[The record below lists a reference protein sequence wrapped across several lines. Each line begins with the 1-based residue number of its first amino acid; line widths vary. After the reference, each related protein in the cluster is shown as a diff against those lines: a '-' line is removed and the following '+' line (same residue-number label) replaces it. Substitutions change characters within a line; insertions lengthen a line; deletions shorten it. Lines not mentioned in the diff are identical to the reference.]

1 MKNILPVLSL
11 LILLGCGKSGD
22 QKVKINENPTQIDDV
37 QKLTYNSQDP
47 DIFLVNENNHDNY
60 LNLELAPNQV
70 TSVNLKIKANL
81 VAGEVKTI
89 NTSNDIVLN
98 KNCVKPY
105 SANEECV
112 IQVPISS
119 TLSGFKLIRI
129 ASNLGNR
136 FFSLNI
142 KRVSSVAQASLAIK
156 GSTNF
161 GLLSEEQKIIKSF
174 SITNLG
180 NGIAED
186 LSLAIGG
193 KDPGGYQIIY
203 NSCEGKDLAKNK
215 TCYVKILFTGSNKTV
230 GSFTSK
236 LKVQSSGGSIDLG
249 QMSSQIN
256 SSSVNNNAPVITTNN
271 ISAVVGTALSFPI
284 QASDLDGDSLVYSIE
299 SSLPVT
305 VSNSGIVSFTPQA
318 SQVGVHNL
326 QVTVSD
332 NKSPGVVKTIPL
344 KIYNDLN
351 LVGSTSFVEG
361 EIRTPLLEMT
371 LNIGSPI
378 ASISSNLKS
387 FLTPVAFSGSAVSG
401 QLNPGMNNNFLPLV
415 TPNSGNVGYYISGA
429 VKNAGNYELLV
440 QVTLQN
446 GEVIDFKRNIVVT
459 SSSLP
464 ILKYDLW
471 AVKYS
476 SGTGFDGDYILES
489 IGELHRE
496 YLGWRTPIL
505 TQLKHQP
512 LICNQVEM
520 TTFDASNQSHL
531 NCLKNNSSDDAETG
545 FIFNGV
551 YSGARQIGGIANG
564 TRDSFVIEK
573 YPWSYTLAH
582 EMGHQFGLWH
592 TFESYWNDYLI
603 HCNTASL
610 DSCYLYNVY
619 ENIPNR
625 NLNIVGDWANFL
637 VNFAHEDGVV
647 PYNYVVADDTSIDY
661 FNGAVATINNL
672 YHGLYGGIYNNAG
685 GYVNGDQVLIY
696 KGGQSYLSAQGSF
709 ACYQLRG
716 TAGSIANGQPY
727 NNPVICPSIP
737 GRPTNYIIPEN
748 TVKNTMSYWF
758 HEDNSARFSPN
769 QKIRMDEVISDF
781 PELSTP

>member
-1 MKNILPVLSL
+1 MKQILPVLSL
-11 LILLGCGKSGD
+11 LILLGCGKTRD
-22 QKVKINENPTQIDDV
+22 HQVKINENPTKIADV
-37 QKLTYNSQDP
+37 QQLTYNSQTP
-47 DIFLVNENNHDNY
+47 DIFLVNENNLDNY
-60 LNLELAPNQV
+60 LNLELAPNQ
-70 TSVNLKIKANL
+70 TSAVNLKIKANL
-81 VAGEVKTI
+81 LAGEVKTI

-98 KNCVKPY
+98 KNCIKPY
-105 SANEECV
+105 AENEECI
-112 IQVPISS
+112 IQVPVSA

-129 ASNLGNR
+129 ASNVGNR

-142 KRVSSVAQASLAIK
+142 KRVSSVAQANLSIK

-161 GLLSEEQKIIKSF
+161 GALSEDQKIIKTF
-174 SITNLG
+174 SVTNLG

-186 LSLAIGG
+186 LALSIGG

-215 TCYVKILFTGSNKTV
+215 TCNIKVLFTGSNKTL
-230 GSFTSK
+230 GEFSSR
-236 LKVQSSGGSIDLG
+236 LKISSSGNTIDLG

-256 SSSVNNNAPVITTNN
+256 SSSVVNNAPVITTNT
-271 ISAVVGTALSFPI
+271 ISAVVGTALSFQL
-284 QASDLDGDSLVYSIE
+284 QASDLDNDSLVYSIE
-299 SSLPVT
+299 TSLPVSI
-305 VSNSGIVSFTPQA
+305 SNSGLISFIPQA
-318 SQVGVHNL
+318 SQVGTHNI
-326 QVTVSD
+326 VVGVSD

-378 ASISSNLKS
+378 ASISSNLKT

-401 QLNPGMNNNFLPLV
+401 QLNPGMTNNLLPLV

-446 GEVIDFKRNIVVT
+446 GEVLDFKKNVVVS

-476 SGTGFDGDYILES
+476 SGTGFDGDSILES
-489 IGELHRE
+489 ISELHRE

-512 LICNQVEM
+512 LVCNQVEL
-520 TTFDASNQSHL
+520 TTFDASNQTQL

-592 TFESYWNDYLI
+592 TFESYWNDYVI
-603 HCNTASL
+603 HCNTTSL
-610 DSCYLYNVY
+610 DSCFLYNIY

-625 NLNIVGDWANFL
+625 NLYVVGDWANYL
-637 VNFAHEDGVV
+637 VNFAHQDGII
-647 PYNYVVADDTSIDY
+647 PYNYVVADDTAIDY
-661 FNGAVATINNL
+661 FNGAVATLNNL
-672 YHGLYGGIYNNAG
+672 YQGIQNNGG
-685 GYVNGDQVLIY
+685 GYVNGDQVLLY
-696 KGGQSYLSAQGSF
+696 KGGQSYLSAQGTF

-716 TAGSIANGQPY
+716 SAGSVANGQPY

-737 GRPTNYIIPEN
+737 GKPVNYIIPEN